1 MAGGCY
7 HLAWLEAAIIPGMA
21 GGCYHTWHGWR
32 LLLSELMMLEA
43 ESRQEEVE
51 QNSKGPVYRKCD
63 AEIEKTDILYV

>member
-1 MAGGCY
+1 M
-7 HLAWLEAAIIPGMA
+7 
-21 GGCYHTWHGWR
+21 
-32 LLLSELMMLEA
+32 SELMMLEA